1 MKLLLTRVFIRD
13 FERLQEDE
21 RNRIRGGLEK
31 ILQNPFR
38 GKRLQ
43 GALKGEISLR
53 VGPFRIIYT
62 IDSEGF
68 IWAETVRSRK
78 EVYRKRSQRP

>member
-1 MKLLLTRVFIRD
+1 M
-13 FERLQEDE
+13 
-21 RNRIRGGLEK
+21 EK

-43 GALKGEISLR
+43 GALKGEFSLR
-53 VGPFRIIYT
+53 VGSFRIIYM

-78 EVYRKRSQRP
+78 DVYRKRSQRPL